1 MLYVTLRGTILL
13 SRRASLLFFLY
24 TMWFNLSAVI
34 LCCMFSFFANFI
46 CYLRFHLIS
55 NSVLLSAKV
64 WRNKWNEKKKN
75 EMKNISTATEHWPSI
90 TEYRHSVKSLNN
102 FFCQVY
108 YSFSPL
114 GIKQLN
120 VLNSQ
125 AGGGLLWVMR
135 LTSMDHVEQFSKNN
149 QRSEN
154 RKVNQIEKLMSKSL
168 FFLVTSL
175 CLLSSE

>member
-1 MLYVTLRGTILL
+1 MYV
-13 SRRASLLFFLY
+13 FFLCKFY
-24 TMWFNLSAVI
+24 FFTYFFTLYLI
-34 LCCMFSFFANFI
+34 L
-46 CYLRFHLIS
+46 YYYLLRFGET
-55 NSVLLSAKV
+55 
-64 WRNKWNEKKKN
+64 NKMKQKKKKKK
-75 EMKNISTATEHWPSI
+75 MKNIWTATEHWPSV

-135 LTSMDHVEQFSKNN
+135 LNRMDHVEQFSKNN

-154 RKVNQIEKLMSKSL
+154 RKLNQIEKLMSKPL

>member
-13 SRRASLLFFLY
+13 SRRAPLLFFLY

-34 LCCMFSFFANFI
+34 LCCISFFANFI

-55 NSVLLSAKV
+55 ILYYYLL
-64 WRNKWNEKKKN
+64 RFGETNEMKKKKN
-75 EMKNISTATEHWPSI
+75 EMKNIWTATEHWPSI
-90 TEYRHSVKSLNN
+90 TEYLHSVKSLNN

-149 QRSEN
+149 QRSES
-154 RKVNQIEKLMSKSL
+154 RKLNQIEKLMSKPL

>member
-1 MLYVTLRGTILL
+1 MYCTYFFTLYLILYYYL
-13 SRRASLLFFLY
+13 
-24 TMWFNLSAVI
+24 
-34 LCCMFSFFANFI
+34 
-46 CYLRFHLIS
+46 LRFGET
-55 NSVLLSAKV
+55 NKMKKK
-64 WRNKWNEKKKN
+64 KWNEKHMNGNRTLTFSYWMPAFSQKP
-75 EMKNISTATEHWPSI
+75 EH
-90 TEYRHSVKSLNN
+90 

-125 AGGGLLWVMR
+125 ADGGLLWVMR
-135 LTSMDHVEQFSKNN
+135 LTSVDHIEQFSKNN

-154 RKVNQIEKLMSKSL
+154 RKLNQIEKLMSKPL

>member
-1 MLYVTLRGTILL
+1 MYV
-13 SRRASLLFFLY
+13 FFLCKFY
-24 TMWFNLSAVI
+24 FFTYFFTLYLI
-34 LCCMFSFFANFI
+34 L
-46 CYLRFHLIS
+46 YYYLLRFGET
-55 NSVLLSAKV
+55 
-64 WRNKWNEKKKN
+64 NKMKQKKKKN
-75 EMKNISTATEHWPSI
+75 EMKNIWTATEHWPSV

-149 QRSEN
+149 QRSES
-154 RKVNQIEKLMSKSL
+154 RKLNQIEKLMSKPL

>member
-1 MLYVTLRGTILL
+1 MKWKTYEQQQNTDLQLLNTGIQPKAWTI
-13 SRRASLLFFLY
+13 
-24 TMWFNLSAVI
+24 
-34 LCCMFSFFANFI
+34 
-46 CYLRFHLIS
+46 
-55 NSVLLSAKV
+55 
-64 WRNKWNEKKKN
+64 
-75 EMKNISTATEHWPSI
+75 
-90 TEYRHSVKSLNN
+90 

-154 RKVNQIEKLMSKSL
+154 RKLNQIEKLMSKPL

>member
-1 MLYVTLRGTILL
+1 MYV
-13 SRRASLLFFLY
+13 FFLCKFY
-24 TMWFNLSAVI
+24 FFTYFFTLYLI
-34 LCCMFSFFANFI
+34 L
-46 CYLRFHLIS
+46 YYYLLRFGET
-55 NSVLLSAKV
+55 
-64 WRNKWNEKKKN
+64 NKMKQKKKKN
-75 EMKNISTATEHWPSI
+75 EMKNIWTATEHWPSV

-154 RKVNQIEKLMSKSL
+154 RKVNQIEKLMSKPL